1 MIQTDPNKLLKAV
14 RKQVEGRHAM
24 HYAAVTAPST
34 DMGSTDCMQT
44 RKGSETG
51 PQKMRCALPRGSA
64 TCVERTDGA
73 VAASQTRE
81 QRLAALIERIVHSDQ
96 QALVALYDATSAYVY
111 GLAVRIVQDQAAAED
126 VTIEVYTQIH
136 QQASHYDASRG
147 TPSAWLLVLTR
158 SRALD
163 RRRRD
168 SLRQQHEEPLEV
180 AASTPSAAPTP
191 EEWSAER
198 DTQRVVQNAL
208 ALLRPEQRQVIEI
221 AYYEGLSHSEIAVR
235 LGQPL
240 GTVKTRIRTAMMA
253 LRDLL
258 YPLIAPEVPQSGEE
272 PSGLARVVIPFPAST
287 RPSRAVTHS
296 RLSQ

>member
-1 MIQTDPNKLLKAV
+1 
-14 RKQVEGRHAM
+14 M
-24 HYAAVTAPST
+24 HYAAMTNPST
-34 DMGSTDCMQT
+34 DVGSADCVGT

-51 PQKMRCALPRGSA
+51 PQKMRHALPKGSD
-64 TCVERTDGA
+64 TCVERSDGA
-73 VAASQTRE
+73 VAASQTQE
-81 QRLAALIERIVHSDQ
+81 QRLAALIERIVHGDQ
-96 QALVALYDATSAYVY
+96 QALVDLYDATSAYVY
-111 GLAVRIVQDQAAAED
+111 GLAVQIVQDQAAAED

-147 TPSAWLLVLTR
+147 TPSAWLLMLTR

-163 RRRRD
+163 RWRRE
-168 SLRQQHEEPLEV
+168 SWRQQREEPLEA

-198 DTQRVVQNAL
+198 DMQRAVQSAL
-208 ALLRPEQRQVIEI
+208 ALLSPEQRQVIEI

-240 GTVKTRIRTAMMA
+240 GTVKTRIRTAMIA

-258 YPLIAPEVPQSGEE
+258 YPLIAPEVPQSMGE
-272 PSGLARVVIPFPAST
+272 PSGLARVVIPFPAGK
-287 RPSRAVTHS
+287 RPSRAGTRS
-296 RLSQ
+296 RPSQ